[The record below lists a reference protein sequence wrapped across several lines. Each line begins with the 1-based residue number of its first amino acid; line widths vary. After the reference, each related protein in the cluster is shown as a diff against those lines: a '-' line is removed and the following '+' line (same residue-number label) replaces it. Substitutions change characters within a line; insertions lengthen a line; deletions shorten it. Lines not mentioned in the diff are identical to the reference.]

1 MAYNKRMGEIAGFL
15 EHVQRQPEYRGQIVY
30 RRELPLKPASFGT
43 PEHSLLDGTRE
54 RLARAGIEN
63 LYIHQ
68 AKALDL
74 ARQGKNVLVVS
85 GTASG
90 KSLCYNLPVLEEML
104 TNKKAKALYLFPT
117 KALAQDQLR
126 ALGELDFPVE
136 AATYDG
142 DTPREA
148 RGRTRRQASI
158 ILSNPDML
166 HRAILPLHKHWAAF
180 LLNLK
185 YVVVDEVHVL
195 RGIFGSNVAQVL
207 RRLRRLCHYYGSH
220 PQFIMTS
227 ATIANPRELAE
238 RLTGLGVEVVAEDG
252 APRGQKTWVFWNPP
266 FVDETKTKSIT
277 WETTWLLGELSKD
290 YFRTIAFSKSRKL
303 AELVLNYSRRH
314 LNNRPDIAGRI
325 ASYRAGYLP
334 RQRREIERR
343 LFAGKLLGVST
354 TNALELGIDV
364 GALDATIMNGFP
376 GTISSAWQQ
385 AGRAGRTVG
394 ESLAVLI
401 SGDDPLDQYYINHPE
416 YFFGRNFEEAIIDLD
431 NQKILAKHLRCAAY
445 ERPLSV
451 EDRYY
456 FGESFEITVSSL
468 TQTGDLKER
477 KGRWFIAQ
485 TGFPAQE
492 VNIRSASQS
501 TYDIVEESTGQL
513 LGTTEANRA
522 FFEIHPGAVYLHQGE
537 PYVVRSLNIHD
548 RVALVEKSAKEYYTE
563 PREEIDIQVLKEYET
578 RKLGLTKLGFGQVEV
593 TTHVVA
599 FQRKSL
605 DGRVVGT
612 EELDLPL
619 VRFQTEAV
627 WYTVSDEIIGKLKLD
642 ERELAGGIHA
652 AEHAGIAI
660 LPMFAMCDRW
670 DIGGISTPLHPHTGK
685 ATVFIYDGF
694 EGGIG
699 IARRGLLVAE
709 EHLKRTLEVIAR
721 CPCKDGCP
729 SCIQSPKCGNWN
741 EPLDKKAAI
750 GILREILKVGQKAKR
765 P

>member
-1 MAYNKRMGEIAGFL
+1 MGEISSFL
-15 EHVQRQPEYRGQIVY
+15 SHIQSQPGYSGQIVH
-30 RRELPLKPASFGT
+30 RRELPARPASFGIPDNALSEET
-43 PEHSLLDGTRE
+43 KK
-54 RLARAGIEN
+54 RLEQVGIGE

-68 AKALDL
+68 ARSFDL
-74 ARQGKNVLVVS
+74 VKEGKNVLVVS

-104 TNKKAKALYLFPT
+104 INKKARALYLFPT

-126 ALGELDFPVE
+126 AIGELDFPVE
-136 AATYDG
+136 SATYDG
-142 DTPREA
+142 DTPREE
-148 RGRTRRQASI
+148 RGRIRRQASV

-166 HRAILPLHKHWAAF
+166 HQGILPFHKHWATF

-220 PQFIMTS
+220 PQLIMAS

-238 RLTGLGVEVVAEDG
+238 KLTGLEVEVVTEDG
-252 APRGQKTWVFWNPP
+252 APSGQKTWVFWNPP
-266 FVDETKTKSIT
+266 FADETKEKRKSIT

-334 RQRREIERR
+334 QQRREIEGR
-343 LFAGKLLGVST
+343 LFSGDLLGVST

-364 GALDATIMNGFP
+364 GVLDAAILNGFP
-376 GTISSAWQQ
+376 GTISSTWQQ
-385 AGRAGRTVG
+385 AGRAGRTAG

-401 SGDDPLDQYYINHPE
+401 AGGDPLDQYYINHPE

-431 NQKILAKHLRCAAY
+431 NQKILAKHLCCAAY

-451 EDRYY
+451 DDRFY
-456 FGESFEITVSSL
+456 FGESFEVVTTSL
-468 TQTGDLKER
+468 AQSGALKER
-477 KGRWFIAQ
+477 KGRWFIVQ
-485 TGFPAQE
+485 MGFPAQK

-501 TYDIVEESTGQL
+501 IYDIVEESTGQL
-513 LGTTEANRA
+513 IGTTEANRA
-522 FFEIHPGAVYLHQGE
+522 FSEIHPGAVYLHQGE
-537 PYVVRSLNIHD
+537 PYVVCELNIRD
-548 RVALVEKSAKEYYTE
+548 RVALVEKSTKEFYTE
-563 PREEIDIQVLKEYET
+563 PREETDVQVLAELET
-578 RKLGLTKLGFGQVEV
+578 RSLGRTRLSFGQVEV
-593 TTHVVA
+593 TTRVVA
-599 FQRKSL
+599 FQRKAL
-605 DGRVVGT
+605 NGRVVGM
-612 EELDLPL
+612 EELDLPP
-619 VRFQTEAV
+619 VRFQTEAL
-627 WYTVSDEIIGKLKLD
+627 WYTVPGEIIGKLKLD

-670 DIGGISTPLHPHTGK
+670 DIGGVSTPLHPHTGE

-699 IARRGLLVAE
+699 IARRGFWVAE
-709 EHLKRTLEVIAR
+709 EHLRRTLDVIKK